1 LVAGV
6 AFLSGCGVLPQEEK
20 MLSREVMSGEILSGE
35 VVQEEEVLAGET
47 LMSQFPKCTP
57 IQVRP
62 FAE

>member
-1 LVAGV
+1 M
-6 AFLSGCGVLPQEEK
+6 LSQEEK
-20 MLSREVMSGEILSGE
+20 MLSGEVMSGG
-35 VVQEEEVLAGET
+35 VVQEEEVLTGET

>member
-1 LVAGV
+1 M
-6 AFLSGCGVLPQEEK
+6 LPQEEK
-20 MLSREVMSGEILSGE
+20 MLSGEVMSGEVLSGE
-35 VVQEEEVLAGET
+35 VVQEEKVLTGET